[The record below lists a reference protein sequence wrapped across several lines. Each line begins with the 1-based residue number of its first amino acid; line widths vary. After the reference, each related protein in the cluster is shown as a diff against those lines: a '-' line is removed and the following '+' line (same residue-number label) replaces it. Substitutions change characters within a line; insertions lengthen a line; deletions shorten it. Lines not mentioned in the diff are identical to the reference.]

1 MSRLEKK
8 VNMNEGWAEDR
19 LNSYR
24 NSFDQQQN
32 IVAWKKE
39 QIWAWEV
46 DKVEIQI
53 MKDRADAMKEGK
65 KQLGEGGD
73 LLVGLNTCNNIKDLK
88 MMLKG
93 INIDKSKIDSI
104 MAS

>member
-1 MSRLEKK
+1 MSNLEKK
-8 VNMNEGWAEDR
+8 VTINEGGAEDR
-19 LNSYR
+19 LSSYR
-24 NSFDQQQN
+24 SSFDQQQN
-32 IVAWKKE
+32 IVGGKKQE
-39 QIWAWEV
+39 IGAGEV

-53 MKDRADAMKEGK
+53 MHDRSDAMKEGK

-73 LLVGLNTCNNIKDLK
+73 LLVGLNTCNNIQDLK

-93 INIDKSKIDSI
+93 INVDKSKMDSI

>member
-1 MSRLEKK
+1 MSNLEKK
-8 VNMNEGWAEDR
+8 VTMNEWWAEDR

-24 NSFDQQQN
+24 SSFEQQQN
-32 IVAWKKE
+32 IVGWKKE

-53 MKDRADAMKEGK
+53 MQDRADAMKEGK

-73 LLVGLNTCNNIKDLK
+73 LLVGLNTCDMQSLK
-88 MMLKG
+88 MMLKW
-93 INIDKSKIDSI
+93 INVDKSKIDSI